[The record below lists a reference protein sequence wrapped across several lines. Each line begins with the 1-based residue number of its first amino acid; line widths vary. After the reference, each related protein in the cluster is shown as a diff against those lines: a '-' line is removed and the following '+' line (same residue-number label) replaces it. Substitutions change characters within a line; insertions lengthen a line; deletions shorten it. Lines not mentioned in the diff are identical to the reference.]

1 MEIAISFSARVFQ
14 GISWQISQIFHLVG
28 KHTCEAYIS
37 DSFILKMS
45 SKQRE
50 NIFESEESSDDEVY
64 KCVWNILTITMRY
77 SIM

>member
-1 MEIAISFSARVFQ
+1 
-14 GISWQISQIFHLVG
+14 
-28 KHTCEAYIS
+28 
-37 DSFILKMS
+37 MS